1 MSENKQIPFQN
12 LSSLCE
18 IPIQWQRAQK
28 IYIPKVSTP
37 SDTKLSDFRP
47 IAPVNVKGKLFPH
60 LISKCLETHLIY
72 NNKFIN
78 NFFLLI

>member
-37 SDTKLSDFRP
+37 SDTKLPDFRA
-47 IAPVNVKGKLFPH
+47 IAPSPNSPCKCQRQTFP
-60 LISKCLETHLIY
+60 S
-72 NNKFIN
+72 F
-78 NFFLLI
+78 NFEVSRNSFDI